1 MKLTAVII
9 LNLKR
14 IRKNYTLSLTLQN
27 PWHIEFL
34 NIVDVILDVIYYSTI
49 KVLRISLIKCEVK
62 ALWSS
67 FHFFKCI

>member
-67 FHFFKCI
+67 FRFF

>member
-1 MKLTAVII
+1 MKLPAVII

-67 FHFFKCI
+67 FRFF

>member
-1 MKLTAVII
+1 MKLPAVII
-9 LNLKR
+9 LNFKR
-14 IRKNYTLSLTLQN
+14 IRKKYTLSLTLQN

-67 FHFFKCI
+67 FRFF